1 MGTKFDAVGHSLT
14 YLEACMRFFPNAA
27 SAAKNAT
34 PIFLSSGAEDY
45 FLSASYFDE
54 GEFLSP
60 NAGLTYKNGGA
71 VGAFKM
77 HDLRDQVRWAVGG
90 GRTVFY
96 CGGVFE

>member
-1 MGTKFDAVGHSLT
+1 
-14 YLEACMRFFPNAA
+14 MRFFPNAA